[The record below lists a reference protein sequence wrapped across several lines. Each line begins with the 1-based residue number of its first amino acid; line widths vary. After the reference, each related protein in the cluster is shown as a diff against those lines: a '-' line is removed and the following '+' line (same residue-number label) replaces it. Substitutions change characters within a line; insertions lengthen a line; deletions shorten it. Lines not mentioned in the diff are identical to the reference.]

1 MDADVAVIGAGSTGS
16 MALWQLARRGVP
28 VIGFEQFGPGHDRGA
43 AGGETRIFRTAYLEG
58 AEYVPL
64 LQEAYILW
72 RELEQET
79 GRRLLTLTG
88 GLMIG
93 DPQAQFMKNVLESIE
108 TFGLDHEILDEKAA
122 RSRYPQH
129 RLLAGEVMVLDKMAG
144 FLRPE
149 YAVLT
154 AAQRAEELGAVI
166 HRHTRV
172 QAIEPAVEHVRIRA
186 EGKDYIVG
194 KVVISAGPWTGKLL
208 PGWEQWLRVQRLVMT
223 WFATSNPQAFAPQ
236 NFPIFIRQTNN
247 YDFSGFPT
255 IEGCTLKVAL
265 NTGYGKVKD
274 PDELDLRV
282 PPEDLSKIKGAVHR
296 FLPDLIPEPLRVNA
310 YMDAYTS
317 DGHSVVDK
325 APGLPN
331 TVLLCGFSGHGFKMA
346 PVMGQIAADLILDGK
361 TSFSISHLSANRLTP
376 V

>member
-1 MDADVAVIGAGSTGS
+1 MDAEVAVIGVGSTGS
-16 MALWQLARRGVP
+16 MALWQLARRGVS

-64 LQEAYILW
+64 LQGAYVQW

-129 RLLAGEVMVLDKMAG
+129 RLLAGEVIVIDKIAG

-154 AAQRAEELGAVI
+154 AAQRAEELGALI

-172 QAIEPAVEHVRIRA
+172 EAIEPASEHVRIRA
-186 EGKDYIVG
+186 EDKEYIVG
-194 KVVISAGPWTGKLL
+194 KVVLSAGPWTGKLL
-208 PGWEQWLRVQRLVMT
+208 PGWEQQLKVQRLVMT
-223 WFATSNPQAFAPQ
+223 WFAASNPQAFTPE
-236 NFPIFIRQTNN
+236 NFPIFIRQTGD

-255 IEGCTLKVAL
+255 IDGCMVKVAL
-265 NTGYGKVKD
+265 NTGYGEVEN
-274 PDELDLRV
+274 PDKLDLRV
-282 PPEDLSKIKGAVHR
+282 PPENLSKIKEAVQT
-296 FLPDLIPEPLRVNA
+296 FLPDLTPEPLRVSA
-310 YMDAYTS
+310 YMDAYTP
-317 DGHSVVDK
+317 DGHSIVDK
-325 APGLPN
+325 APDLPN

-346 PVMGQIAADLILDGK
+346 PVMGQIAADLILDGR
-361 TSFSISHLSANRLTP
+361 TRHPIGHLSADRMMP